1 MIFPMFFSTLS
12 KNYPQKGLIPLNL
25 LLKCN
30 LSISSLGTNQKI
42 AQTGKTEYMVKI
54 AKTYRYG

>member
-1 MIFPMFFSTLS
+1 MFFSTLS

-54 AKTYRYG
+54 AAKTYRYG